1 MIMTLKY
8 LTRTL
13 LSTGC
18 LALVAC
24 GSAANSQ
31 QLKQAR
37 TAYDNSAHGP
47 AARFT
52 PAQLL
57 EAKQA
62 LQEAEAAED
71 GSPEE
76 QHLAYIAI
84 RKAELAD
91 ANADRSVQQQSIEEA
106 RVAYESALKSQKESA
121 TANLDRTR
129 AALKDTIDALGTVR
143 EDMKQKD
150 AKVDDLEAKRKLLE
164 QRRAELEK
172 DLGASETARQE
183 AESRAAAA
191 MARLANLANVKE
203 EEKETII
210 TLSGAVLF
218 ETGKIALLPIAQQ
231 ALDRVAEVLKEVP
244 DDRQIIVIGHT
255 DSRGSDTANE
265 KLSLDRAAAVRTYLV
280 SRGVNPQQIRAEGRG
295 EKSPVADNAS
305 PEGRANNRRVE
316 IRIPKG

>member
-1 MIMTLKY
+1 MTLKY

-24 GSAANSQ
+24 GTAANSQ

-37 TAYDNSAHGP
+37 TAYDKSAHGP
-47 AARFT
+47 AATYT

-62 LQEAEAAED
+62 LQDAEAAED
-71 GSPEE
+71 GSPRE

-91 ANADRSVQQQSIEEA
+91 ANAERSVQQRSIEEA
-106 RVAYESALKSQKESA
+106 RVAYEAALKSQKDQASA
-121 TANLDRTR
+121 SLDRTR
-129 AALKDTIDALGTVR
+129 AALKDTLDALGTVR
-143 EDMKQKD
+143 EDMKHKD

-172 DLGASETARQE
+172 DLGASEAGRKD
-183 AESRAAAA
+183 AETRAAAA
-191 MARLANLANVKE
+191 LASLAKLANVKE
-203 EEKETII
+203 EERETVI

-244 DDRQIIVIGHT
+244 SDRQIVVVGHT
-255 DSRGSDTANE
+255 DSRGSDTANL
-265 KLSLDRAAAVRTYLV
+265 KLSLDRAAAVRSYLV
-280 SRGVNPQQIRAEGRG
+280 SHGVDPQQIRAEGKG
-295 EKSPVADNAS
+295 ETSPVADNAS

-316 IRIPKG
+316 IRIPKR